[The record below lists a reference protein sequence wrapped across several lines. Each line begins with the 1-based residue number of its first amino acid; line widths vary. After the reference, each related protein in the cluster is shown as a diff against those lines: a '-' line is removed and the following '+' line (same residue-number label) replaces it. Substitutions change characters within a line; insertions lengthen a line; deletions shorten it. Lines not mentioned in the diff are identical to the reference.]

1 MTLSLKNSRFRN
13 STSSGT
19 TSDNVRLSLGDGKK
33 KLLSEE
39 KLARFKMGKK
49 IIASKKLSKGTVL
62 TMDNLLFKSPGDGV
76 PPSELD
82 KVLGKA
88 ITKDYSFEENIK
100 LEDLN

>member
-1 MTLSLKNSRFRN
+1 
-13 STSSGT
+13 
-19 TSDNVRLSLGDGKK
+19 
-33 KLLSEE
+33 
-39 KLARFKMGKK
+39 MGKK
-49 IIASKKLSKGTVL
+49 IISSKKLSKGTVL